1 MGRVCLRRQK
11 QGDTIPPS
19 IGLDPINM
27 SSTQTQRHL
36 TILNYLPF
44 EPRYITTTDIA
55 LRLENEGFR
64 VSPRKVQRDLE
75 ILSCDHSITV
85 DDTVRPYRW
94 SRPKG
99 SLGWL
104 DMTPATALTL
114 CMAKQH
120 LQALLP
126 RQLQDNLQDFFI
138 QAEQRLTSNNKLAQ
152 WPKRIAAHPA
162 GFQLIPPQVDNQV
175 LERVEQALLDG
186 KVLQIEYAPRPPRQA
201 KSYLVN
207 PLALVTK
214 GSTLYLIATLV
225 QDGEYRHFAL
235 HRARHA
241 ELTEKRSTEPAEFD
255 LGDYL
260 AKGNLAF
267 PLHRQIELAL
277 RVDYIRGYHLQQSKL
292 SEEQRIEP
300 DGSHHFIIHATVNDN
315 EELLW
320 WLMSIADI
328 SQVLSPPELR
338 ARVVASLQQGLANYT
353 QD

>member
-1 MGRVCLRRQK
+1 MRGQK
-11 QGDTIPPS
+11 LGDTMPPS
-19 IGLDPINM
+19 TGLDPINM
-27 SSTQTQRHL
+27 SNTQTRRHFA
-36 TILNYLPF
+36 ILSYLPC
-44 EPRYITTTDIA
+44 EPRYITTTDIV
-55 LRLENEGFR
+55 LKLENEGFQ
-64 VSPRKVQRDLE
+64 VSQRKVQRDLE
-75 ILSCDHSITV
+75 ILSCYHSITI

-94 SRPKG
+94 SRKQG
-99 SLGWL
+99 SQGWL

-120 LQALLP
+120 LRALLP
-126 RQLQDNLQDFFI
+126 RQLQENLRDFFT
-138 QAEQRLTSNNKLAQ
+138 QAEQRLTANPKLAQ
-152 WPKRIAAHPA
+152 WPKRIASHSA

-175 LERVEQALLDG
+175 LERVEQALLEG
-186 KVLQIEYAPRPPRQA
+186 KVLQVKYAPRPPRQA

-235 HRARHA
+235 HRASHA

-255 LGDYL
+255 LDDYL

-277 RVDYIRGYHLQQSKL
+277 RVDYIKGYHLQQSKL

-300 DGSHHFIIHATVNDN
+300 DGSHHFIIHANVNDN

-328 SQVLSPPELR
+328 SEVLSPPELR
-338 ARVVASLQQGLANYT
+338 ARVVANLQQGLANYASG
-353 QD
+353 